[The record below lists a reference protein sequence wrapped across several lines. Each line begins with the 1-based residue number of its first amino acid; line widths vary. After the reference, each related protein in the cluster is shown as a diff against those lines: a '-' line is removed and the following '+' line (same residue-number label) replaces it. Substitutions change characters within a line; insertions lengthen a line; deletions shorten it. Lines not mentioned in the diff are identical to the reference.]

1 MNNKFSIGVVI
12 AIVLQV
18 SAFVWWTAQQAQTI
32 TQLESEMA
40 ELTARTAVEKEVT
53 LINDVKQL
61 RKDLDDLKEKTLE
74 GILEID
80 NMRISED
87 NRLGEYIDRRLS
99 DLIGELQATFAQHES
114 WIDEIEKGIGGDDN
128 DGGTARRVLGTL
140 LTWMAENKEVVFLVA
155 TSNDISRLPPELIRK
170 GRLDEIFFVDLPSDP
185 VREIIFRIHL
195 EKRGH
200 AVSQFNCTAL
210 SQASDGFTGAEIEQA
225 VVSAGY
231 TARAREEALDTS
243 HLLEEIANTV
253 PLSVTMSESLAALR
267 HWCDGRA
274 VPAD

>member
-53 LINDVKQL
+53 LINNVKQL
-61 RKDLDDLKEKTLE
+61 RKDLDDLKEKTLD

-99 DLIGELQATFAQHES
+99 DLIGELQTTFAQHEA
-114 WIDEIEKGIGGDDN
+114 WIDE
-128 DGGTARRVLGTL
+128 L
-140 LTWMAENKEVVFLVA
+140 
-155 TSNDISRLPPELIRK
+155 
-170 GRLDEIFFVDLPSDP
+170 
-185 VREIIFRIHL
+185 
-195 EKRGH
+195 
-200 AVSQFNCTAL
+200 
-210 SQASDGFTGAEIEQA
+210 EIEDEDIRQQIKDA
-225 VVSAGY
+225 IQS
-231 TARAREEALDTS
+231 LDKK
-243 HLLEEIANTV
+243 
-253 PLSVTMSESLAALR
+253 LSDR
-267 HWCDGRA
+267 IKK
-274 VPAD
+274 